1 MTKERSSRP
10 RPLYTSVP
18 PALAHAHFKGG
29 IYDGSHFD
37 PARSYR
43 SWRVLSGHC
52 QYNATGFWL
61 LTIVES
67 IIVVIL
73 VGFFFSYRG
82 KRRSRFYDPDIGARP
97 YTIRFS
103 IIAVSLFVNGAA
115 LFVYIMAIRGN
126 SIFKQAI
133 PILKNVLCH

>member
-1 MTKERSSRP
+1 MVLISI
-10 RPLYTSVP
+10 LLDLI
-18 PALAHAHFKGG
+18 ALGG
-29 IYDGSHFD
+29 YFLVTANTTQ
-37 PARSYR
+37 P
-43 SWRVLSGHC
+43 V
-52 QYNATGFWL
+52 FWL

-82 KRRSRFYDPDIGARP
+82 KRRSHFYDPDIGARP

-126 SIFKQAI
+126 SIF
-133 PILKNVLCH
+133 

>member
-1 MTKERSSRP
+1 MVLISI
-10 RPLYTSVP
+10 LLDLI
-18 PALAHAHFKGG
+18 ALGG
-29 IYDGSHFD
+29 YFLVTASTTQ
-37 PARSYR
+37 P
-43 SWRVLSGHC
+43 V
-52 QYNATGFWL
+52 FWL

-82 KRRSRFYDPDIGARP
+82 KHRSRFYDPDIGARP

-126 SIFKQAI
+126 SIF
-133 PILKNVLCH
+133 

>member
-10 RPLYTSVP
+10 RPLTLRFHPRWLTLTLKEEFTMVLISILLDLI
-18 PALAHAHFKGG
+18 ALGG
-29 IYDGSHFD
+29 YFLVTASTTQ
-37 PARSYR
+37 P
-43 SWRVLSGHC
+43 V
-52 QYNATGFWL
+52 FWL

-73 VGFFFSYRG
+73 IGFFFSYRG

-126 SIFKQAI
+126 SIF
-133 PILKNVLCH
+133 

>member
-1 MTKERSSRP
+1 MVLISI
-10 RPLYTSVP
+10 LLDLI
-18 PALAHAHFKGG
+18 ALGG
-29 IYDGSHFD
+29 YFLVTASTTQ
-37 PARSYR
+37 P
-43 SWRVLSGHC
+43 V
-52 QYNATGFWL
+52 FWL

-103 IIAVSLFVNGAA
+103 ILNFQVKCNDDNEFLIVV
-115 LFVYIMAIRGN
+115 
-126 SIFKQAI
+126 
-133 PILKNVLCH
+133 

>member
-1 MTKERSSRP
+1 MSKKRSSRP
-10 RPLYTSVP
+10 RPLTLQFHPRWLTLTLKEEFTMVLISILLDLI
-18 PALAHAHFKGG
+18 ALGG
-29 IYDGSHFD
+29 YFLVTASTTQ
-37 PARSYR
+37 P
-43 SWRVLSGHC
+43 V
-52 QYNATGFWL
+52 FWL

-73 VGFFFSYRG
+73 IGFFFSYRG

-126 SIFKQAI
+126 SIF
-133 PILKNVLCH
+133 

>member
-1 MTKERSSRP
+1 MVLISI
-10 RPLYTSVP
+10 LLDLI
-18 PALAHAHFKGG
+18 ALGG
-29 IYDGSHFD
+29 YFLVTANTTQ
-37 PARSYR
+37 P
-43 SWRVLSGHC
+43 V
-52 QYNATGFWL
+52 FWL

-115 LFVYIMAIRGN
+115 LFVYIMAIRF
-126 SIFKQAI
+126 FKQSI